1 MTRTAAQRTG
11 DAAEALVERHLTR
24 RGWRILAR
32 RLRVGRSE
40 LDLVALDPGPPPR
53 LVAVEVRWRSARDW
67 GLPEETW
74 RGSKRRSVRAGLAR
88 LLAAGALPDGRP
100 LPRAVP
106 AIDLVAVEPGPVG
119 GGPPRLRHHRDV
131 G

>member
-11 DAAEALVERHLTR
+11 DAAEAFVARHLQR
-24 RGWRILAR
+24 RGWRVLAR

-40 LDLVALDPGPPPR
+40 LDLVALDPGPPRR
-53 LVAVEVRWRSARDW
+53 LVAVEVRWRSGRGW

-74 RGSKRRSVRAGLAR
+74 RGSKRRSVRAGLTR

-100 LPRAVP
+100 LPRAAP
-106 AIDLVAVEPGPVG
+106 AIDLVAVEPGVIS